1 MRADADAPA
10 DTDTRTPAR
19 TRVRTRMPVAVYVL
33 ALSVFALGTS
43 EFMVSGI
50 LQPLARDLEVSIPQ
64 AGLLVSAFAIG
75 MVVGAPLLAAA
86 TLQLPRRTTLIA
98 LLAVFGLGQVA
109 GALAPGYGV
118 LFASRVVSALA
129 CAGFWAVGAAVAV
142 SLVPVT
148 ARARAMAVMVGGL
161 SIANIAG
168 VPAGSLLGQHAGWRS
183 AFWAVAAMTAV
194 ALAGVVALVPRTDP
208 PTGADRPRLRR
219 EIRIYADRQV
229 WLTLLTIALNGAA
242 VFAVFSYLSPLLTE
256 AAGLPE
262 SWVPTVLA
270 LFGAGGL
277 LGTAI
282 GGRIADAHLFGTMY
296 GGAAASA
303 VVLALLALFT
313 GSPVAAVA
321 LALLLGV
328 TAFTTAPALNARMFN
343 VADAAPTLAGATVT
357 AAFNIGNTTGPW
369 LGGLVIGAGWGYS
382 AVSWTGAALAAAG
395 VAATAAAS
403 LAHRR
408 ATRATRP
415 SSPYTASMPDHLDGR
430 VSVPAAEA
438 PAAGDGV
445 GPRP

>member
-1 MRADADAPA
+1 MPA
-10 DTDTRTPAR
+10 DPTPPR
-19 TRVRTRMPVAVYVL
+19 GGLPVSVYVL
-33 ALSVFALGTS
+33 GLSVFALGTS
-43 EFMVSGI
+43 EFMLSGI
-50 LQPLARDLEVSIPQ
+50 LQPLARDLDVSIPK

-86 TLQLPRRTTLIA
+86 TLRLPRRTTLIT
-98 LLAVFGLGQVA
+98 LLGLFGLGQVA
-109 GALAPGYGV
+109 GALAPAYGA

-183 AFWAVAAMTAV
+183 AFWAVAVMSAV
-194 ALAGVVALVPRTDP
+194 ALVGVVALVPRTKP

-219 EIRIYADRQV
+219 EIRIYADKQV
-229 WLTLLTIALNGAA
+229 WLTLVTIALNGAA
-242 VFAVFSYLSPLLTE
+242 VFAVFSYLAPLLTE
-256 AAGLPE
+256 TAGLRE

-277 LGTAI
+277 IGTAI
-282 GGRIADAHLFGTMY
+282 GGRVADAHLFGTMY
-296 GGAAASA
+296 IGTTASA
-303 VVLALLALFT
+303 AVLTLLALLTHTPA
-313 GSPVAAVA
+313 AAVG

-357 AAFNIGNTTGPW
+357 AAFNIGNTVGPW
-369 LGGLVIGAGWGYS
+369 LGGLVISAGWGYP
-382 AVSWTGAALAAAG
+382 AVAWTGAALAAAG
-395 VAATAAAS
+395 VAATAVAS
-403 LAHRR
+403 R
-408 ATRATRP
+408 AQQRHAR
-415 SSPYTASMPDHLDGR
+415 
-430 VSVPAAEA
+430 
-438 PAAGDGV
+438 
-445 GPRP
+445 